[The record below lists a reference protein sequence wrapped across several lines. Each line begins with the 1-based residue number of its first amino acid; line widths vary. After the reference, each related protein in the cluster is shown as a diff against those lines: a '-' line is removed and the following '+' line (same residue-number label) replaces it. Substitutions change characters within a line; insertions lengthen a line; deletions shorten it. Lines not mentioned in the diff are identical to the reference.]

1 MTKFVLILAILT
13 APGKF
18 RQHAILSKPM
28 PQSACMEAAEHPAV
42 RGTYLVDYWDGRKAA
57 GEPALLCVEMET
69 HIGCSTARARPP
81 EQQDRDSRT
90 E

>member
-1 MTKFVLILAILT
+1 MTKFVLVLALLT

-28 PQSACMEAAEHPAV
+28 PHSACMEAAEHPAV
-42 RGTYLVDYWDGRKAA
+42 RKSYLVDYWKTHKAA
-57 GEPALLCVEMET
+57 GEPALMCVEMET
-69 HIGCSTARARPP
+69 PNRYSAVRPGSP
-81 EQQDRDSRT
+81 EQQERGSRT